1 MVDFLRDFIKV
12 LRASDVRIST
22 SETIDAMNVASAVG
36 LEDKMLLKESLSQCL
51 AKSLREK
58 EIFEECYEN
67 FFKESYMNLSNL
79 EENNDDKIGE
89 INTDISFESGQNLL
103 PKEDEDLE
111 TMYNNSDRTAL
122 MSSMAL
128 AAREVGL
135 SQIRLFTQ
143 TGMFTRKIFEFMG
156 LEKLNNDIF
165 QASREGNLKRE
176 NDLKE
181 LRERIRLE
189 IRDYVEQQVK
199 LRTSQSGRQLREE
212 ALSQVRLSQV
222 DRSDLAIMTNII
234 RKMAKRLVSL
244 HSRRKKK
251 ANRGQLD
258 IRSTLRVNQEYDGLL
273 FETVWKK
280 KKVDRPKVIT
290 LCDVSGSVANVA
302 RFFLMFL
309 YSLTEVLPHI
319 RTFAFS
325 NKAGEVTD
333 LFETKDIENASAE
346 TLLLYGGGSTDY
358 GQALIDLE
366 GFIETDIDK
375 KTTLIILG
383 DARSNFGDPRTD
395 ILKSFQEKSKRVI
408 FLNPEPAGLWG
419 TGDSEMKRFL
429 PYCGK
434 AKYCS
439 SLKDLERVVDDLLR
453 MAF

>member
-22 SETIDAMNVASAVG
+22 SETIDAMNVASVVG
-36 LEDKMLLKESLSQCL
+36 LEDKILLKESLSQSL

-67 FFKESYMNLSNL
+67 FFKESYMNFSSP
-79 EENNDDKIGE
+79 DDKKD
-89 INTDISFESGQNLL
+89 NKPNDANKDIDSEPDQDIL
-103 PKEDEDLE
+103 PREEDLE
-111 TMYNNSDRTAL
+111 SMYNDLDSTAL

-128 AAREVGL
+128 ASREVGL

-165 QASREGNLKRE
+165 QASREGNLERE

-222 DRSDLAIMTNII
+222 DRSDLAIMINIV

-258 IRSTLRVNQEYDGLL
+258 VRSTLRANQGYDGLL

-280 KKVDRPKVIT
+280 TRVNRPKVIT

-309 YSLTEVLPHI
+309 YSLSEVLPHI

-333 LFETKDIENASAE
+333 LFETKDIEVASAE

-395 ILKSFQEKSKRVI
+395 ILKSLQEKSKRVI
-408 FLNPEPAGLWG
+408 FLNPEPVGLWG
-419 TGDSEMKRFL
+419 TGDSEMKRFV

>member
-22 SETIDAMNVASAVG
+22 SETIDAMNVASVVG
-36 LEDKMLLKESLSQCL
+36 LEDKILLKESLSQSL

-67 FFKESYMNLSNL
+67 FFKESYMNFSSP
-79 EENNDDKIGE
+79 DDKKDDNFNDANKDIDSELDQDIFPGE
-89 INTDISFESGQNLL
+89 
-103 PKEDEDLE
+103 EDLE
-111 TMYNNSDRTAL
+111 SMYNESDRTAL

-128 AAREVGL
+128 ASREVGL

-165 QASREGNLKRE
+165 QASREGNLERE

-222 DRSDLAIMTNII
+222 DRSDLAIMINIV

-258 IRSTLRVNQEYDGLL
+258 VRSTLRANQGYDGLL

-280 KKVDRPKVIT
+280 TKVNRPKVIT

-309 YSLTEVLPHI
+309 YSLSEVLPHI

-333 LFETKDIENASAE
+333 LFETKDIEEASAE

-366 GFIETDIDK
+366 GFIETEIDK

-383 DARSNFGDPRTD
+383 DARSNFGDPRAD
-395 ILKSFQEKSKRVI
+395 ILKSLQEKSKRVI
-408 FLNPEPAGLWG
+408 FLNPEPKGLWG

-434 AKYCS
+434 ARYCS

>member
-22 SETIDAMNVASAVG
+22 SETIDAMNVASVVG
-36 LEDKMLLKESLSQCL
+36 LEDKILLKESLSQSL

-67 FFKESYMNLSNL
+67 FFKESYMNFSSP
-79 EENNDDKIGE
+79 DDKKDDKFNDANKDIDSEQDQDIFYGE
-89 INTDISFESGQNLL
+89 
-103 PKEDEDLE
+103 EDLE
-111 TMYNNSDRTAL
+111 SMYNASDRTAL

-128 AAREVGL
+128 ASREVGL

-165 QASREGNLKRE
+165 QASREENLERE

-222 DRSDLAIMTNII
+222 DRSDLAIMINIV

-258 IRSTLRVNQEYDGLL
+258 VRSTLRANQEYDGLL

-280 KKVDRPKVIT
+280 TKVNRPKVIT

-309 YSLTEVLPHI
+309 YSLSEVLPHI

-333 LFETKDIENASAE
+333 LFETKDIEEASAE

-395 ILKSFQEKSKRVI
+395 ILKSLQEKSKRVI
-408 FLNPEPAGLWG
+408 FLNPEPKGLWG
-419 TGDSEMKRFL
+419 TGDSEKKRFL

-434 AKYCS
+434 ARYCS

>member
-22 SETIDAMNVASAVG
+22 SETIDAMNVALVVG
-36 LEDKMLLKESLSQCL
+36 LEDKILLKESLSQSL

-58 EIFEECYEN
+58 EIFEDCYEN
-67 FFKESYMNLSNL
+67 FFKESYMNFSSS
-79 EENNDDKIGE
+79 DDKKDDKL
-89 INTDISFESGQNLL
+89 NDANKDIDSEPDQDIL
-103 PKEDEDLE
+103 PREEDLE
-111 TMYNNSDRTAL
+111 AMYNDSDRTAL

-128 AAREVGL
+128 ASREVGL

-165 QASREGNLKRE
+165 QASREGNLERE

-222 DRSDLAIMTNII
+222 DRSDLAIMINIV

-258 IRSTLRVNQEYDGLL
+258 VRSTLRANQGYDGLL

-280 KKVDRPKVIT
+280 TRVNRPKVIT

-309 YSLTEVLPHI
+309 YSLSEVLPHI

-333 LFETKDIENASAE
+333 LFETKDIEVASAE

-395 ILKSFQEKSKRVI
+395 ILKSLQEKSKRVI
-408 FLNPEPAGLWG
+408 FLNPEPVGLWG
-419 TGDSEMKRFL
+419 TGDSEMKRFV